1 MLDSLAA
8 LTATGAPANSDGGI
22 AGPLGESQT
31 ADEHP
36 EGERACDGDQRGA
49 SSGAVALFALLI
61 SRFWGTI
68 RGSEGLDRAV
78 RGTPGSGV
86 RKVKG
91 DPINPPLGVPRA

>member
-31 ADEHP
+31 AESIRKAN
-36 EGERACDGDQRGA
+36 ELVTVTKGA
-49 SSGAVALFALLI
+49 LLAVALFALLI